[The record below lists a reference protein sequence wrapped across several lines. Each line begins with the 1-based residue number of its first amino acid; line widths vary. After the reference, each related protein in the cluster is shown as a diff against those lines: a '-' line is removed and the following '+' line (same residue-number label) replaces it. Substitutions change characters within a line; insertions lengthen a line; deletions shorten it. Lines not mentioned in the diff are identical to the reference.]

1 MLIPLLLAAV
11 AGYLLGALPFGWLIA
26 RKFGINIFEHGSKN
40 PGATNVKRVLGDLF
54 GKKGKRAGDL
64 AFFLDALKGAAAV
77 GVAKVVA
84 AEWIFHR
91 SGTVAVET
99 MAITGLVFALL
110 GHSFSCWTRFKGG
123 KGVATSAGG
132 LIVLLPLPT
141 LLAVVAW
148 VTVFQV
154 SRYVSL
160 ASIVASVVLPA
171 AAWILDMPT
180 AFAGLA
186 SLLGVFVILRHR
198 ANITRLLNGTENKF
212 VKKTAGNG

>member
-1 MLIPLLLAAV
+1 
-11 AGYLLGALPFGWLIA
+11 
-26 RKFGINIFEHGSKN
+26 
-40 PGATNVKRVLGDLF
+40 
-54 GKKGKRAGDL
+54 
-64 AFFLDALKGAAAV
+64 
-77 GVAKVVA
+77 
-84 AEWIFHR
+84 
-91 SGTVAVET
+91 

-171 AAWILDMPT
+171 VAWILDMPT

-212 VKKTAGNG
+212 VKKPRATASERRPYYDPRFFSLLSNRHSLLLPKMSSAPVIHIGICGLGTVGQGVWKHIERALPDLEARLGARLVLARASVRDLEKSATSA